1 MVPAL
6 LLGVQASHRV
16 LDVCA
21 APGSK
26 TTQLLEMVSHGAE
39 GGVVVANDAEPLRA
53 YVLAHRLRSLG
64 AGLNAVVVTHRGQ
77 TLPRA
82 GEEYD
87 RVLCDV
93 PCSGD
98 GTLRKEPAL
107 WASWRPGLSLRLHSL
122 QLQIALRAAA
132 LVRVG
137 GLLCYSTCSLSPLED
152 EAVVASLLRAARGAL
167 ELVDAS
173 GQLPELPRAP
183 GLRNWQVIDD
193 AMRRVPSLASLS
205 SEPLTVRRRFRAGMF
220 PPKGGDGAPPLE
232 RCMRFLPHLADT
244 GAFFVALL
252 RKTAPLPLGR
262 RGQRHGQ
269 EALPLSKQRAAA
281 QLAAGH
287 SLRPLPT
294 EAPAAEARAAEARAA
309 EAPVGREGE
318 RLFTRSP
325 SGRRALHVPPRVA
338 RFLGFAA
345 EGTAD
350 GASSPLCVVHAGCP
364 PGELEEDAEAL
375 AARLGAKKS
384 RAERRDASATQRDRK
399 RAQWCH

>member
-1 MVPAL
+1 
-6 LLGVQASHRV
+6 
-16 LDVCA
+16 
-21 APGSK
+21 
-26 TTQLLEMVSHGAE
+26 
-39 GGVVVANDAEPLRA
+39 
-53 YVLAHRLRSLG
+53 
-64 AGLNAVVVTHRGQ
+64 
-77 TLPRA
+77 
-82 GEEYD
+82 
-87 RVLCDV
+87 
-93 PCSGD
+93 
-98 GTLRKEPAL
+98 
-107 WASWRPGLSLRLHSL
+107 
-122 QLQIALRAAA
+122 
-132 LVRVG
+132 
-137 GLLCYSTCSLSPLED
+137 
-152 EAVVASLLRAARGAL
+152 
-167 ELVDAS
+167 
-173 GQLPELPRAP
+173 
-183 GLRNWQVIDD
+183 
-193 AMRRVPSLASLS
+193 
-205 SEPLTVRRRFRAGMF
+205 
-220 PPKGGDGAPPLE
+220 
-232 RCMRFLPHLADT
+232 MRFLPHLADT

-252 RKTAPLPLGR
+252 RKTAPLPPGR

-287 SLRPLPT
+287 SLRP
-294 EAPAAEARAAEARAA
+294 A

>member
-1 MVPAL
+1 
-6 LLGVQASHRV
+6 
-16 LDVCA
+16 
-21 APGSK
+21 
-26 TTQLLEMVSHGAE
+26 
-39 GGVVVANDAEPLRA
+39 
-53 YVLAHRLRSLG
+53 
-64 AGLNAVVVTHRGQ
+64 
-77 TLPRA
+77 
-82 GEEYD
+82 
-87 RVLCDV
+87 
-93 PCSGD
+93 
-98 GTLRKEPAL
+98 
-107 WASWRPGLSLRLHSL
+107 
-122 QLQIALRAAA
+122 
-132 LVRVG
+132 
-137 GLLCYSTCSLSPLED
+137 
-152 EAVVASLLRAARGAL
+152 
-167 ELVDAS
+167 
-173 GQLPELPRAP
+173 
-183 GLRNWQVIDD
+183 
-193 AMRRVPSLASLS
+193 
-205 SEPLTVRRRFRAGMF
+205 
-220 PPKGGDGAPPLE
+220 
-232 RCMRFLPHLADT
+232 MRFLPHLADT

-252 RKTAPLPLGR
+252 RKTAPLPPGR

-294 EAPAAEARAAEARAA
+294 EAPAAEARAA

>member
-1 MVPAL
+1 
-6 LLGVQASHRV
+6 
-16 LDVCA
+16 
-21 APGSK
+21 
-26 TTQLLEMVSHGAE
+26 
-39 GGVVVANDAEPLRA
+39 
-53 YVLAHRLRSLG
+53 
-64 AGLNAVVVTHRGQ
+64 
-77 TLPRA
+77 
-82 GEEYD
+82 
-87 RVLCDV
+87 
-93 PCSGD
+93 
-98 GTLRKEPAL
+98 
-107 WASWRPGLSLRLHSL
+107 
-122 QLQIALRAAA
+122 
-132 LVRVG
+132 
-137 GLLCYSTCSLSPLED
+137 
-152 EAVVASLLRAARGAL
+152 
-167 ELVDAS
+167 
-173 GQLPELPRAP
+173 
-183 GLRNWQVIDD
+183 
-193 AMRRVPSLASLS
+193 
-205 SEPLTVRRRFRAGMF
+205 
-220 PPKGGDGAPPLE
+220 
-232 RCMRFLPHLADT
+232 MRFLPHLADT

-252 RKTAPLPLGR
+252 RKTAPLPPGR

-269 EALPLSKQRAAA
+269 ELPLSRQRAAA

-294 EAPAAEARAAEARAA
+294 EAPAAEARAA